1 MRLNRAT
8 ILAGVSTAVLL
19 AGTGGAFAQAFGLR
33 TQSTNSLGAAFAGNA
48 SGMPG
53 LSSIFWNPATITMR
67 PGRNSEINFSYVSP
81 ETRINPTPPTPTIG
95 LGPSGNTGQDAFVP
109 GSFSSYQLNENV
121 WVGIASGS
129 LFGSITKPNTAWA
142 GQTYSRSSRITSLNF
157 APMMGIKLNEFVSI
171 GAGPVVQYFKVRL
184 NSAAG
189 LGAFAPNV
197 ILEGKDIDV
206 GLIAGVTITPFA
218 GTTLGVGYRSSI
230 RHDIEGTLRVPS
242 AVLPPAVV
250 TPAMV
255 NVNLPE
261 QITFGVTQQVT
272 QDFKASFGFE
282 WQNWSRVGIPGVR
295 SQISGLPLTGLPL
308 RYKDAFLYS
317 VGGEYQVTRDFAL
330 RAGVAYLVSAI
341 DDSNRSTRL
350 PDTDRIYASIGASY
364 KVTEKLTINGAY
376 SHAFG
381 VGDSKIRIT
390 PGNPQFNGLPFF
402 ADTEASA
409 DVVSVSLGY
418 RWDDPTVAEP
428 APIIRKF

>member
-1 MRLNRAT
+1 MRLNRTT

-19 AGTGGAFAQAFGLR
+19 AGTTGAFAQAFGLR

-48 SGMPG
+48 SGMAG
-53 LSSIFWNPATITMR
+53 QSSIFWNPATITMR
-67 PGRNSEINFSYVSP
+67 PGRNSEFNFTYVAPDS
-81 ETRINPTPPTPTIG
+81 RIFPTAPTPTVG
-95 LGPSGNTGQDAFVP
+95 LGPSGDIGQDAFVP
-109 GSFSSYQLNENV
+109 GSFSSYQFNENV

-129 LFGSITKPNTAWA
+129 LFGSITKPNPVWA

-157 APMMGIKLNEFVSI
+157 APMVGYKLNEFVSV

-189 LGAFAPNV
+189 VGALSPNV
-197 ILEGKDIDV
+197 ILEGDDYDV
-206 GLIAGVTITPFA
+206 GLIAGVTVTPFA

-230 RHDIEGTLRVPS
+230 RHDVEGTLRVPS

-250 TPAMV
+250 TPVAV

-272 QDFKASFGFE
+272 QQFKASFGFE
-282 WQNWSRVGIPGVR
+282 WQNWSRLGIPGIR
-295 SQISGLPLTGLPL
+295 SQVNGAPVTGLPL

-317 VGGEYQVTRDFAL
+317 VGGEYQLLPELAL
-330 RAGVAYLVSAI
+330 RAGVAYLATAI
-341 DDSNRSTRL
+341 DNNNRSTRL

-376 SHAFG
+376 SHVFG
-381 VGDSKIRIT
+381 VGDTRIRIT

-402 ADTEASA
+402 ADTETSV

-418 RWDDPTVAEP
+418 RWDDPAVAVP